1 MVRQSSFDARMPKI
15 NRMIESVLDKA
26 NNFIVGKISIGWT
39 LFISNGLRLLQLS
52 LSKPYIVPVLTEF
65 ETCLVWAAPSFNDM
79 VCGLRERD
87 LVRQTLGR
95 YVPEKVSEK
104 LLQEDGVLETEEA
117 RATVLFADIKGF
129 TTMTEKLR
137 SWRDYISAQRLFQRY
152 GGNYWALRR
161 GCDSISRRCN
171 FSNI

>member
-1 MVRQSSFDARMPKI
+1 M
-15 NRMIESVLDKA
+15 
-26 NNFIVGKISIGWT
+26 
-39 LFISNGLRLLQLS
+39 
-52 LSKPYIVPVLTEF
+52 
-65 ETCLVWAAPSFNDM
+65 WAAPSFNDM

-95 YVPEKVSEK
+95 YVPEKVSET

-137 SWRDYISAQRLFQRY
+137 S
-152 GGNYWALRR
+152 
-161 GCDSISRRCN
+161 
-171 FSNI
+171 

>member
-1 MVRQSSFDARMPKI
+1 M
-15 NRMIESVLDKA
+15 
-26 NNFIVGKISIGWT
+26 
-39 LFISNGLRLLQLS
+39 LQLS
-52 LSKPYIVPVLTEF
+52 LLKPYVVAVLTEF
-65 ETCLVWAAPSFNDM
+65 ETCLVWAIPSFNDM

-95 YVPEKVSEK
+95 YVPGKVAET

-137 SWRDYISAQRLFQRY
+137 S
-152 GGNYWALRR
+152 
-161 GCDSISRRCN
+161 
-171 FSNI
+171 